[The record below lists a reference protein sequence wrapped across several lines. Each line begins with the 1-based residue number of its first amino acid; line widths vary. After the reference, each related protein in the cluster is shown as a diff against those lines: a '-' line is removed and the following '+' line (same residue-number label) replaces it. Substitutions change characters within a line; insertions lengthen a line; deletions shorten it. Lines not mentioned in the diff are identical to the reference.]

1 MRIDAHPS
9 RWLLQRGNPSLDR
22 IMATAGLLVGLIVA
36 VAGADVLRLAWPPV
50 VVAAVAVLAATS
62 TSYGLHA
69 YRWYLIKRPARQAET
84 DARLRSIIT
93 GIQTEAVELYCAEQ
107 AGDQAD
113 NGDGPVD

>member
-1 MRIDAHPS
+1 MRKTPNPS

-50 VVAAVAVLAATS
+50 VVAAAAVLAATS

-69 YRWYLIKRPARQAET
+69 YRWYLIKRPARQAEV
-84 DARLRSIIT
+84 DARLRSVIN
-93 GIQTEAVELYCAEQ
+93 GIQTEAVEQYRAE
-107 AGDQAD
+107 QAD
-113 NGDGPVD
+113 NGGGSVD